1 MENLTDN
8 WLSDLKIRAS
18 WGQTGN
24 QEISNTARY
33 TLYTSNYGEANF
45 GGQSYG
51 TSYDIQGT
59 NGGQTLNS
67 GFKRNQLG
75 NDDIKWETTTQT
87 NIGFDFA
94 LLNNRIYGSFEW
106 YDKRTKDI
114 LVYMPGIGVMGE
126 GSSMWINAGEML
138 NRGVEFNAGYR
149 GNIGKFSYDV
159 TGNISTNRNKVTK
172 LPETI
177 ASAGTFGG
185 SGVESVV
192 GHPMNSYVGYIY
204 DGIFKSQEE
213 VDNHARQEGAAVGR
227 MRFKDLNGDKQIT
240 TADQTW
246 IYDPTPDFTWG
257 LNIYLQYKN
266 WDFTM
271 FWQGIQGVDA
281 LTTVRPGDDTNGG
294 YKVQTDLW
302 AGVNVAYLNKGDRV
316 LNAWTPNNP
325 GSNIPALS
333 TYDNNN
339 EKRFSSYYVENGSFA
354 KLRTIQIGYNVPD
367 AIAAKMHMSKLRMYL
382 SAQNLLTIKSSSFT
396 GVDPENTLFGYPIPA
411 NVTFGINVSF

>member
-1 MENLTDN
+1 
-8 WLSDLKIRAS
+8 
-18 WGQTGN
+18 
-24 QEISNTARY
+24 
-33 TLYTSNYGEANF
+33 
-45 GGQSYG
+45 
-51 TSYDIQGT
+51 
-59 NGGQTLNS
+59 
-67 GFKRNQLG
+67 
-75 NDDIKWETTTQT
+75 
-87 NIGFDFA
+87 
-94 LLNNRIYGSFEW
+94 
-106 YDKRTKDI
+106 
-114 LVYMPGIGVMGE
+114 
-126 GSSMWINAGEML
+126 
-138 NRGVEFNAGYR
+138 
-149 GNIGKFSYDV
+149 
-159 TGNISTNRNKVTK
+159 
-172 LPETI
+172 
-177 ASAGTFGG
+177 
-185 SGVESVV
+185 
-192 GHPMNSYVGYIY
+192 
-204 DGIFKSQEE
+204 
-213 VDNHARQEGAAVGR
+213 